1 MVKRLAIGPGAM
13 GFYMY
18 LGALSKLKN
27 SGQLDELEEIS
38 GASAGGLLG
47 FMFCLLRGDVSRI
60 LEYSLAIPV
69 KQLMKPNIKNFLK
82 SYGLVS
88 TAKIRDVLSEFC
100 FNFTTKSDVTFK
112 ELYELWPVKLHIS
125 GYCVDLMKTT
135 YFSVDTAPD
144 MSVLDA
150 VCATIAIP
158 FLFSSLQIGEWNYID
173 GGSAETTPSGPFIGK
188 DGVFAMRL
196 GWTRII
202 KVKDILTYALNVV
215 YLSMKLRHE
224 YDVPTLSMDSRE
236 EDVYDFG
243 SSSETKLRMFVTG
256 FSQQFSF

>member
-18 LGALSKLKN
+18 LGVLSKLKN

-47 FMFCLLRGDVSRI
+47 FMYCLLRGDVSRV
-60 LEYSLAIPV
+60 LDYSLSVPV
-69 KQLMKPNIKNFLK
+69 KQVMKPNIKNFLK
-82 SYGLVS
+82 SYGFVPES
-88 TAKIRDVLSEFC
+88 KIRTVLSDFC
-100 FNFTTKSDVTFK
+100 FNFTTKKDLTFK
-112 ELYELWPVKLHIS
+112 ELYELCPIKLHIS
-125 GYCVDLMKTT
+125 GYCVDLMKTI

-158 FLFSSLQIGEWNYID
+158 FLFSSVKIGEWNYID
-173 GGSAETTPSGPFIGK
+173 GGSAETTPSGPFVGK

-196 GWTRII
+196 GWTRVI

-215 YLSMKLRHE
+215 YMGMKLRHE

-243 SSSETKLRMFVTG
+243 SSSETKIRMFITG